1 MPNLV
6 MEYAE
11 PVAERV
17 NIPGLL
23 ADLHQVL
30 LASGVFVPDTVKSR
44 GYPCQTWLVGEGADI
59 DTFIHVQLSLLA
71 GRDAAVKRDLSRGLM
86 AVLEQHATAVTS
98 LTIDVRD
105 MDRDCFLKVS
115 Q

>member
-23 ADLHQVL
+23 TDLHQAL
-30 LASGVFVPDTVKSR
+30 LGCGLFTPDTVKSR
-44 GYPCQTWLVGEGADI
+44 SYSCQDWLVGDEADI
-59 DTFIHVQLSLLA
+59 ATFIHIEVSMLS
-71 GRDAAVKRDLSRGLM
+71 GRTAAVKRELSQLLM
-86 AVLEQHATAVTS
+86 GVLEQHAATINS
-98 LTIDVRD
+98 LTVDIRD
-105 MDRDCFLKVS
+105 MDRDCFLKLTC
-115 Q
+115 

>member
-30 LASGVFVPDTVKSR
+30 LDSGVFVPDTVKSR
-44 GYPCQTWLVGEGADI
+44 SYPCQTWLVGEGADI
-59 DTFIHVQLSLLA
+59 DTFIHVQLSLLD
-71 GRDAAVKRDLSRGLM
+71 GREPAVKRELSRALM
-86 AVLEQHATAVTS
+86 VVLEQHATAVTS
-98 LTIDVRD
+98 LTVDIRD
-105 MDRDCFLKVS
+105 MDRDCFMKIS

>member
-30 LASGVFVPDTVKSR
+30 LDSGVFVPDTVKSR
-44 GYPCQTWLVGEGADI
+44 SYPCQTWLVGEGADI
-59 DTFIHVQLSLLA
+59 DTFIHVQLSLLD
-71 GRDAAVKRDLSRGLM
+71 GREPAVKRELSRALM

-98 LTIDVRD
+98 LTVDIRD
-105 MDRDCFLKVS
+105 MDRDCFMKIS